1 MLTIP
6 AVIQL
11 ADSMGRDDSQ
21 KDEGGYGGNH

>member
-11 ADSMGRDDSQ
+11 GNSMGLDDGE